1 MWSVIFKFFWS
12 IGSLVY
18 ENLSTQMWCD
28 DKQLWFGSCKL
39 TKNSPSLNVIVRLN
53 LVYFVNVVKVGTI
66 NVWTMKTISF
76 TIFTTY
82 HHHCLRH
89 HPFIISY
96 YAMIIK
102 NGLTSLLKPMYDRY
116 NFCNNSNIIDLINN
130 FKDWF
135 SSIIYKYVITSIT
148 SDA

>member
-1 MWSVIFKFFWS
+1 
-12 IGSLVY
+12 
-18 ENLSTQMWCD
+18 MWCD

-130 FKDWF
+130 FKDYF
-135 SSIIYKYVITSIT
+135 SSKSLDNINYFWCLVNNSKMS
-148 SDA
+148 